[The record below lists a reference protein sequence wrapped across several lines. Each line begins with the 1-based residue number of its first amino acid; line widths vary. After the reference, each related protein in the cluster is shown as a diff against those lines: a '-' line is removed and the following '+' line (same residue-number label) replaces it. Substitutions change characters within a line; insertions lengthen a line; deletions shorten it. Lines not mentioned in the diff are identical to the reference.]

1 MKYMLRQAIK
11 FVPRESKLSDDH
23 NALILAERERI
34 ANLLHD
40 DLAQDLAFINS
51 QAAAIRKLLT
61 KGESSRAM
69 EQIKLLEEV
78 AQQLSGD
85 IRVLI
90 KDLNQPL
97 CIFEGLKAALGE
109 LTEDFSYR
117 HQIPVRYEVSRP
129 YGGGHLSYQ
138 TRFEIYY
145 IVQEALVNIHKHADA
160 NIVWVQLLESDA
172 CVDVIVRDDGRGFR
186 IKNVERDS
194 QNHFGLSIMQ
204 ARAGRIGAQ
213 LEIERL
219 AECGTQLTLC
229 IPYKSER

>member
-1 MKYMLRQAIK
+1 MLRPVIK
-11 FVPRESKLSDDH
+11 FNPRESKLPDDH

-40 DLAQDLAFINS
+40 DLAQDLAFLNT
-51 QAAAIRKLLT
+51 QAAAIRKLLA
-61 KGESSRAM
+61 KGESARAM

-90 KDLNQPL
+90 KDLTQPP
-97 CIFEGLKAALGE
+97 ISIKSLKAALGE
-109 LTEDFSYR
+109 LTKNFSRR
-117 HQIPVRYEVSRP
+117 HQIPVRYEVSWQ
-129 YGGGHLSYQ
+129 YDGGHLSYQ

-145 IVQEALVNIHKHADA
+145 IVKEDLVNIHKHAAA
-160 NIVWVQLLESDA
+160 NAVLVKLVESEA

-186 IKNVERDS
+186 IRNPDSDS
-194 QNHFGLSIMQ
+194 QNHFGLSVMHT
-204 ARAGRIGAQ
+204 RACRIGAQ

-219 AECGTQLTLC
+219 AECGTQITLC
-229 IPYKSER
+229 IPHKSER